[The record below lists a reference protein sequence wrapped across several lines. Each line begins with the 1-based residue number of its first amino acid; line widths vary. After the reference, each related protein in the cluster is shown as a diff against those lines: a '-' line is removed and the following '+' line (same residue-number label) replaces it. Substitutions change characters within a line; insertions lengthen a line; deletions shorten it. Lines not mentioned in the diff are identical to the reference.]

1 VSGAPDRG
9 KREFLGLTGQQ
20 KTVMRGPWLPAMPRT
35 DRIDMK
41 EERRKNSACREALG
55 TNLRERRED
64 FALEEKNDDLNWPQR
79 PGELDCHEG

>member
-1 VSGAPDRG
+1 
-9 KREFLGLTGQQ
+9 
-20 KTVMRGPWLPAMPRT
+20 MPRT

-64 FALEEKNDDLNWPQR
+64 FALEEKKDDLNWPQR
-79 PGELDCHEG
+79 PGDLDCHEG